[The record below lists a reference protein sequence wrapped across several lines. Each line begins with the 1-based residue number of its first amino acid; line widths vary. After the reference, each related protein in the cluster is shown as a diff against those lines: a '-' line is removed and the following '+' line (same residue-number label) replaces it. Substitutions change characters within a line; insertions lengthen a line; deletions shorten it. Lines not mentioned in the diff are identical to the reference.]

1 MSSDWK
7 FRYKNAKRK
16 EAEKEFD
23 LWERSEFIAHIL
35 ELRSEIITLR
45 DEKNPSIS
53 TPEVSASLEKKNYNQ
68 KWSLPTK
75 ITFILACSQK
85 PMKSEEINTELLR
98 LDSHYKDYDHPKNN
112 LTVSL
117 NRTIKNGR
125 IKRIKLPGIRSLLF
139 ALPSWFEN
147 DGNLK
152 AQYKLPEYFG

>member
-7 FRYKNAKRK
+7 FRYKTAKKK
-16 EAEKEFD
+16 EIEKEFES
-23 LWERSEFIAHIL
+23 WERSDFIDHII
-35 ELRSEIITLR
+35 ELRASIIALR
-45 DEKNPSIS
+45 DEKTATVTAQPTS
-53 TPEVSASLEKKNYNQ
+53 VLEKQKYNQ

-85 PMKSEEINTELLR
+85 PLKSEEIDRELLR
-98 LDSHYKDYDHPKNN
+98 LDSHYKDYDKPKNN

-125 IKRIKLPGIRSLLF
+125 IKRIKLPGIRTLLF
-139 ALPSWFEN
+139 ALPSWFEE

-152 AQYKLPEYFG
+152 EQHKLPEYFG